1 MFLIIGRFIK
11 GIILGWIMSLIFYLV
26 KRALARAF
34 GNVQQSQQSS
44 RTHADPY
51 QQSSSTGHDVVET
64 IWAGMGVNQLRTAF
78 GTPQSKQNIQDGEIW
93 TYANLNGQG
102 TETAITIQDG
112 VVISWEN
119 TVVQNKSI
127 SS

>member
-1 MFLIIGRFIK
+1 
-11 GIILGWIMSLIFYLV
+11 MSLIFYLA
-26 KRALARAF
+26 KRALARMF
-34 GNVQQSQQSS
+34 GQMQQQKQQSS

-78 GTPQSKQNIQDGEIW
+78 GTPQSKQNIQGGEVW

-102 TETAITIQDG
+102 TETSITIENG
-112 VVISWEN
+112 MVKSWQN
-119 TVVQNKSI
+119 SIVQNKAI
-127 SS
+127 SF

>member
-1 MFLIIGRFIK
+1 
-11 GIILGWIMSLIFYLV
+11 MSLIFYLV
-26 KRALARAF
+26 KRALARMF
-34 GNVQQSQQSS
+34 GQMQQQKQQSS

-119 TVVQNKSI
+119 TVVQNKAI